1 MLIQPP
7 LLFTRIEK
15 NEQKYL
21 EIVNVDT
28 LTFNMACVRSLH
40 THTPIMYPIIHN
52 GNVRDHHL
60 ESCFSFL
67 QCSKKEIKKL
77 ISSILDFSTKK
88 FGKLGF

>member
-7 LLFTRIEK
+7 LLFTIIEK

-40 THTPIMYPIIHN
+40 THTPIMYLIIQN

-67 QCSKKEIKKL
+67 QCSKTEKN
-77 ISSILDFSTKK
+77 
-88 FGKLGF
+88 

>member
-40 THTPIMYPIIHN
+40 THTPIMYLIIHN

-67 QCSKKEIKKL
+67 QYFKRKLEKKM
-77 ISSILDFSTKK
+77 ISSIRSRNC
-88 FGKLGF
+88 

>member
-40 THTPIMYPIIHN
+40 THTPIMYLIIHN

-67 QCSKKEIKKL
+67 QYSKKGNKNFDF
-77 ISSILDFSTKK
+77 SSIFIDTHENRQ
-88 FGKLGF
+88 

>member
-40 THTPIMYPIIHN
+40 THTPIMYLIIHN

-60 ESCFSFL
+60 ESCLSFL
-67 QCSKKEIKKL
+67 QYSKKEIRKNDFFNFRFQL
-77 ISSILDFSTKK
+77 ICRRR
-88 FGKLGF
+88 

>member
-40 THTPIMYPIIHN
+40 THTPIMYLIIHN
-52 GNVRDHHL
+52 RNVRDHHL
-60 ESCFSFL
+60 ERIHLLC
-67 QCSKKEIKKL
+67 
-77 ISSILDFSTKK
+77 
-88 FGKLGF
+88 GKHFPPEKVFRNFY